1 MALAFVTGGTGFV
14 GQHLVARLAADGW
27 DVVALYRPGADTR
40 PLRAAGVTLRAGRL
54 TEAAEVLATMPE
66 RPDAVFHVA
75 GSTSL
80 WRGDAA
86 EQTRVNVA
94 GTRHV
99 VDAALAR
106 GARRLVHTSSIAA
119 YGTLAYRAAGFDEAT
134 PSDAARHWVCYLRT
148 KWLGEQEVR
157 RGAERGLEVVLL
169 NPANVLGPGDRHN
182 WSQLFALLVAGK
194 LPGVPPGRGSWCDVR
209 EVAAAHV
216 AAAAR
221 GRPGEN
227 YLLGGVDASYA
238 DVTAMAA
245 ELTGVRAPR
254 PLPAWALR
262 AVGRVN
268 QWGSALTRRAPD
280 VTPEAAFLA
289 CGVGTVD
296 SAKAERD
303 LGFRAVP
310 LRPLVADT
318 LAWMRAEGL
327 LGGAA
332 ARA

>member
-1 MALAFVTGGTGFV
+1 MPLAFVTGGTGFL
-14 GQHLVARLAADGW
+14 GQHLVARLGEEGW
-27 DVVALYRPGADTR
+27 DVVALHRPGADTR
-40 PLRAAGVTLRAGRL
+40 PLARPHVRLAAGRL
-54 TEAAEVLATMPE
+54 TEAGEVRAAMPE

-75 GSTSL
+75 GSTTL
-80 WRGDAA
+80 WRGHAA
-86 EQTRVNVA
+86 EQARVNVE

-119 YGTLAYRAAGFDEAT
+119 FGTRAYRDRQFDERT
-134 PSDAARHWVCYLRT
+134 RSDAATHWITYLRT

-157 RGAERGLEVVLL
+157 RAAAAGLDVVLL

-209 EVAAAHV
+209 EVARAHV
-216 AAAAR
+216 QAAAV

-227 YLLGGVDASYA
+227 YLLGGVEASYA
-238 DVTAMAA
+238 EVTAIAA
-245 ELTGVRAPR
+245 ELAGVRAPR
-254 PLPAWALR
+254 ALPAVAMH

-268 QWGSALTRRAPD
+268 QWASTFTRRPPD

-296 SAKAERD
+296 SRKAERD
-303 LGFRAVP
+303 LGFRAMP
-310 LRPLVADT
+310 LRPLVAET
-318 LAWMRAEGL
+318 LDWMRGEGL
-327 LGGAA
+327 LA
-332 ARA
+332 